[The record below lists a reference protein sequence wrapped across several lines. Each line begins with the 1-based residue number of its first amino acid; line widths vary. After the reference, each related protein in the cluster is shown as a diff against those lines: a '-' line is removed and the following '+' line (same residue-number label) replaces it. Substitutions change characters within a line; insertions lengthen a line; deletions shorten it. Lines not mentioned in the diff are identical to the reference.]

1 MVLRSLIAALA
12 LVAMLVPAFAQQ
24 QQVRIGIGYGLAFLP
39 LYICEDLKLVEK
51 YAKSAQLD
59 VKVSFPRLSGAAQV
73 RSELAAGAIDMGPF
87 GTAPLLAAWDKAK
100 DTPQQI
106 VAVSGITTLPLT
118 LLSNQPDEHSL
129 ADLKPSDR
137 IAVPT
142 LTSPQMQLLDM
153 QSEKVFGQYD
163 RLRGQVV
170 VLSHADAV
178 DALGR
183 GRQQREGRDGL
194 FCLAALYRDRL
205 ARRQRPSNPDIVRR
219 DRRQIFLPRLG
230 CN

>member
-12 LVAMLVPAFAQQ
+12 LVATLVPAFAQQ

-51 YAKSAQLD
+51 YAKAAQLD
-59 VKVSFPRLSGAAQV
+59 VKVTFPRLNGAAQV
-73 RSELAAGAIDMGPF
+73 RSELASGAIDMGPF
-87 GTAPLLAAWDKAK
+87 GTAPLLAAWEKAK

-118 LLSNQPDEHSL
+118 LLSNQPDVHSL
-129 ADLKPSDR
+129 ADLKPSAR

-153 QSEKVFGQYD
+153 QSERVFG
-163 RLRGQVV
+163 
-170 VLSHADAV
+170 
-178 DALGR
+178 
-183 GRQQREGRDGL
+183 RD
-194 FCLAALYRDRL
+194 D
-205 ARRQRPSNPDIVRR
+205 
-219 DRRQIFLPRLG
+219 
-230 CN
+230 